1 MTVPSPSTSAFHV
14 LFPPGLAP
22 KAQAVFD
29 LLRQDAEVARIFS
42 VTHQPE
48 ADSDWLELL
57 SSGLTFDLSGLAG
70 GGSAPDIAMRYDISA
85 VTDLDHSAWLR
96 LAPGAHLSGGGRQL
110 PVVRAMAGVVL
121 GLLKLP
127 GAAGVAWG
135 PARTV
140 MSAEHFCRI
149 VPAWLNGGAFP
160 ALGLTALRRDEEG
173 NIVSEGL
180 SFFTGLELRIEPILA
195 DQPGLA
201 GKIAIRLIHSLVDGW
216 TVKEPVE
223 VEGPGGEILGLTPE
237 ENGKILRICLAR

>member
-1 MTVPSPSTSAFHV
+1 M
-14 LFPPGLAP
+14 FPPGLAP
-22 KAQAVFD
+22 KAQAVLD
-29 LLRQDAEVARIFS
+29 LLRQDADAARIFS

-48 ADSDWLELL
+48 ADGDWLELL

-70 GGSAPDIAMRYDISA
+70 GASAPDIAMRYDIPA
-85 VTDLDHSAWLR
+85 ITDLDHSAWLR
-96 LAPGAHLSGGGRQL
+96 LAPGGHLSGGGRQL
-110 PVVRAMAGVVL
+110 PVVRVLAGVVL

-135 PARTV
+135 PARTI
-140 MSAEHFCRI
+140 MSVEHFGRI

-160 ALGLTALRRDEEG
+160 ALGLTALRRDDSG

-195 DQPGLA
+195 NQPGLA
-201 GKIAIRLIHSLVDGW
+201 GKIAVRLIHSLVDGW
-216 TVKEPVE
+216 TVKAPVE
-223 VEGPGGEILGLTPE
+223 VEGPDGEILGLTLE